1 MKQPPRHRQ
10 PAAGATL
17 VEAVIGIGVLAVAL
31 PVVYGALA
39 EAGKSGFSAE
49 IETRSTWI
57 LPACI
62 EEIEA
67 SRAGRPRYFT
77 STQTGQAFPPTGEI
91 WALAFSPDGKPVGKL
106 GRTDYDR
113 GIQTLDGQS
122 IRYIAVLS
130 ASPQAVTPAGTVM
143 LKGRIT
149 LEHPANAPA
158 AKRGKLDFHTRI
170 P

>member
-1 MKQPPRHRQ
+1 MKLPSHPAPRAH
-10 PAAGATL
+10 GVTL

-39 EAGKSGFSAE
+39 EAGKSGFAAE
-49 IETRSTWI
+49 LETRSTWI

-62 EEIEA
+62 EEIQA
-67 SRAGRPRYFT
+67 SRDGRPRYFT
-77 STQTGQAFPPTGEI
+77 STQVGQAFPPAGEI
-91 WALAFSPDGKPVGKL
+91 WALAFSPDGKAVGKL
-106 GRTDYDR
+106 SKAEYESGTR
-113 GIQTLDGQS
+113 TLDGQS

-130 ASPQAVTPAGTVM
+130 AAPQAVTPAGTVL

-149 LEHPANAPA
+149 LEHPAGASA